1 MKKVSL
7 LLITLLTVFVTSL
20 SAVAFAAPS
29 DENPYKNHYVKEA
42 QAIRKQGT
50 AKIVFQFMT
59 RENLPLPGIIMLYN
73 TTKEKGQE
81 AVADEKGIVQF
92 DVKTSD
98 LYYIHHVIYNKQI
111 LPVQGSAQVNNVDK
125 LDIRKGTVLWNCIVK
140 YGDYAFMSYRGN

>member
-1 MKKVSL
+1 MKKFSF

-20 SAVAFAAPS
+20 SVVAFAAS
-29 DENPYKNHYVKEA
+29 NDENPYKNHYVKEA

-73 TTKEKGQE
+73 TTKERGQE

>member
-1 MKKVSL
+1 MKKFSF

-20 SAVAFAAPS
+20 SVVAFAAS
-29 DENPYKNHYVKEA
+29 NDENPYKNHYVKEA

-73 TTKEKGQE
+73 TTKERGQE

-111 LPVQGSAQVNNVDK
+111 LPVQGRAQVNNVDK

-140 YGDYAFMSYRGN
+140 YGDHAFMSYRGN

>member
-1 MKKVSL
+1 MKKFSF

-29 DENPYKNHYVKEA
+29 EENPYKNHYVKEA

-59 RENLPLPGIIMLYN
+59 RENVPLPGIIMLYN
-73 TTKEKGQE
+73 TTKERGLE
-81 AVADEKGIVQF
+81 AVADEKGMVQF

-140 YGDYAFMSYRGN
+140 YGEYAFMSYRGN

>member
-1 MKKVSL
+1 MKKASL

-20 SAVAFAAPS
+20 SVVAFAAS
-29 DENPYKNHYVKEA
+29 NDENPYKNHYVKEA

-59 RENLPLPGIIMLYN
+59 RENVPLPGIIMLYN
-73 TTKEKGQE
+73 TTKERGQE

>member
-1 MKKVSL
+1 MKKITFL
-7 LLITLLTVFVTSL
+7 LTTLLTVFITSL
-20 SAVAFAAPS
+20 SVVAFAAS
-29 DENPYKNHYVKEA
+29 NDENPYKNHYVKEA

-59 RENLPLPGIIMLYN
+59 RENVPLPGIIMLYN
-73 TTKEKGQE
+73 TTKERGLE
-81 AVADEKGIVQF
+81 GVADEKGIVQF

-140 YGDYAFMSYRGN
+140 YGDHAFMSYRGN